1 MKADKKLII
10 AVLVGLAAI
19 GFSYYL
25 GQMNY
30 PFLLIPAISRPN
42 TPDSLPVA
50 SAHVF
55 SDRAVVF
62 SVSGPAGTFPV
73 FEKELVVD
81 PFTEVKTGDKQYF
94 SVWVKDNEG
103 IEKVSAKTKTDSEV
117 FQFDLYLVEGDNK
130 EGRWLGGWEIK
141 DISPQKDYI
150 TELTAY
156 SKTGEITTVGNSW
169 KSAER

>member
-1 MKADKKLII
+1 MVKLSAPIDKKWWLVPV
-10 AVLVGLAAI
+10 VLVSLLATGAYYFLET
-19 GFSYYL
+19 GFIY
-25 GQMNY
+25 QVFY
-30 PFLLIPAISRPN
+30 PIKHKATIE
-42 TPDSLPVA
+42 D
-50 SAHVF
+50 HVF

-94 SVWVKDNEG
+94 SVWVKDDEG

-130 EGRWLGGWEIK
+130 EGRWLGGWEVK

-150 TELTAY
+150 TDLTAY